1 MSNDQKLIKL
11 NDFKNCLQKS
21 LGGNR
26 IVEFNCD
33 VQDDKLRMYLKE
45 ISTYN
50 PYYYEALLTFEQIIE
65 KYAGFQGCK
74 SLEQVQMNLILLFQ
88 NPDTKLE
95 SLDNDAKI
103 QISFTLH
110 DISNIV
116 EVNFI
121 LDRKVKVDED

>member
-65 KYAGFQGCK
+65 KYAGFKACK
-74 SLEQVQMNLILLFQ
+74 SLEEVQMHLLKLFQ
-88 NPDTKLE
+88 QPYTILK
-95 SLDNDAKI
+95 SLDNDTKI
-103 QISFTLH
+103 QISFTLWE
-110 DISNIV
+110 ICLPV

>member
-50 PYYYEALLTFEQIIE
+50 PYYYETLLTFEQIIE
-65 KYAGFQGCK
+65 KSYAFKACET
-74 SLEQVQMNLILLFQ
+74 LEEVQIHLLRIFTQPYTIL
-88 NPDTKLE
+88 K
-95 SLDNDAKI
+95 SLDNDTKI
-103 QISFTLH
+103 QISFKLWVFTRP
-110 DISNIV
+110 I

>member
-65 KYAGFQGCK
+65 KSYAFKACET
-74 SLEQVQMNLILLFQ
+74 LEEVQMHLLRIFTQPYTIL
-88 NPDTKLE
+88 K
-95 SLDNDAKI
+95 SLDNDTKI
-103 QISFTLH
+103 QISFKLWVFTRP
-110 DISNIV
+110 I